1 VLDAF
6 IQAIVGAIAA
16 LGGVTLTFWLQRRAA
31 RRNQIFN
38 LVVAMTA
45 ALDAHRFAM
54 WVLRENQH
62 ISGPPDRAYLA
73 RTEETRNAITGPRL
87 SLKLVDPGL
96 GEIADAAV
104 AVVYAMHKSVDL
116 DDLEGKRVA
125 ARDAAREFER
135 HALFFLSS
143 AGIGVSGPDHGRD
156 PVWHN
161 PAPAR

>member
-1 VLDAF
+1 MLDAF
-6 IQAIVGAIAA
+6 IQAIIGAITA
-16 LGGVTLTFWLQRRAA
+16 LSGVTLTFWMHRRAA

-38 LVVAMTA
+38 LVVTMMT

-54 WVLRENQH
+54 WVLREDQH
-62 ISGPPDRAYLA
+62 ISGHPDRAYLA
-73 RTEETRNAITGPRL
+73 RTEETRNAVTGPRL

-96 GEIADAAV
+96 GKTADAAV
-104 AVVYAMHKSVDL
+104 AVVYAMHDSLDL
-116 DDLEGKRVA
+116 DDLKDKRLA

-156 PVWHN
+156 PASRNSV
-161 PAPAR
+161 PAR